1 VQGRDHPLLWH
12 RELSTEPMHW
22 LAPRLVPERCT
33 VKVRHRQTEQRAVLD
48 LRADGTARIVFEE
61 PQRAVTPGQYA
72 VVYGGT
78 RCLGGGVI
86 DAVSC
91 ATAAHAAA

>member
-1 VQGRDHPLLWH
+1 
-12 RELSTEPMHW
+12 MHW

-33 VKVRHRQTEQRAVLD
+33 VKVRHRQREQRAVLD
-48 LRADGTARIVFEE
+48 LRADGTARIVFDE

-72 VVYGGT
+72 VVYSGT

-86 DAVSC
+86 DALLRPPSSAVR
-91 ATAAHAAA
+91 ATEGEPERPASL